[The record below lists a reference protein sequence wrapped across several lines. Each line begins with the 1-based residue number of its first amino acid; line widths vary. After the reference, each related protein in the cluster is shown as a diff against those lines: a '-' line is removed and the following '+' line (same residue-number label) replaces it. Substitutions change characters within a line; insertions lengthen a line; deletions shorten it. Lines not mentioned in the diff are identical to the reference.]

1 MQHSLTFCET
11 MDVSLRNESHRMPD
25 MKIIWKRVELQ
36 LFFIYAA
43 AHLPIF
49 LLSDARY
56 WDDWSLSGASKDML
70 VSVFTQ
76 AGLPIIGYYHYTVQ
90 LIGWWLYSF
99 STFSLGYLIVHVFYL
114 VLKALNFST
123 FDAKALSFLVAVL
136 PLYHARIAAINNPGL
151 IFILI
156 FVFAIYIFATSAK
169 ENNRYNEY
177 FSYALFMI
185 SFQLNSLVPSFLL
198 VLFLAV
204 YLLYKKE
211 NTLNDALNHRKYLKA
226 IKYII
231 KNTYL
236 IILLPFLYAIIQHF
250 LIKKSGMFAADYNV
264 IDIKFS
270 TLISDIK
277 VIFFYLFPL
286 DGIYLGRRLLLLVFA
301 AVLMVVYS
309 ITSYQVCSRPE
320 VEHSGRRL
328 IGMGVVL
335 LGLGA
340 SAYVMVGKEPSYE
353 PWTATRFQV
362 LLPFGAAFS
371 TLGLFKII
379 CAVFPA
385 TNPDK
390 RHRMKVASFA
400 GLIAVFIVNW
410 WFVYG
415 TFYLDHLWQE
425 AFADTIRNTPALQ
438 SRNSVILDRSG
449 LQAFDTMAGLGEYA
463 GLHESATGKRDTL
476 ILNYDS
482 MIAYGG
488 WSGFVSKFGRFLGP
502 WTKVEDAAFDVPGC
516 LYIIHRG
523 RAGQNKWSYAANAFI
538 VKITYPERYVARHL
552 LSFDGPFC
560 QSSR

>member
-1 MQHSLTFCET
+1 
-11 MDVSLRNESHRMPD
+11 MDVSFRNESHRMPD

-36 LFFIYAA
+36 LFSIYAT
-43 AHLPIF
+43 AHFPIF
-49 LLSDARY
+49 FLSDAKY

-70 VSVFTQ
+70 ISVFSQ
-76 AGLPIIGYYHYTVQ
+76 AGLPIIGYYHYAVQ
-90 LIGWWLYSF
+90 LVGWWFYAF
-99 STFSLGYLIVHVFYL
+99 STFLLGYLIVNVFYL
-114 VLKALNFST
+114 VLKALNFSK
-123 FDAKALSFLVAVL
+123 FDAMSLSFLVAVL

-156 FVFAIYIFATSAK
+156 FAFAVYIFIISRN
-169 ENNRYNEY
+169 ENNKYKEY
-177 FSYALFMI
+177 LSYALFAL
-185 SFQLNSLVPSFLL
+185 SFPLNSLVPSFLL
-198 VLFLAV
+198 VLFLAA

-211 NTLNDALNHRKYLKA
+211 NALKA
-226 IKYII
+226 EFNQRNYLNIIKYILR
-231 KNTYL
+231 NTYI
-236 IILLPFLYAIIQHF
+236 IILLPFVYAAIQHF
-250 LIKKSGMFAADYNV
+250 MLKTSGMFADDYNI
-264 IDIKFS
+264 IDIKIS
-270 TLISDIK
+270 TLISEIR
-277 VIFFYLFPL
+277 VIFFYLFPS
-286 DGIYLGRRLLLLVFA
+286 DGIYIDKKILLLVFA
-301 AVLMVVYS
+301 AVLMAVYS
-309 ITSYQVCSRPE
+309 ITSHQVCSSPQ
-320 VEHSGRRL
+320 VEHSGRGL

-371 TLGLFKII
+371 TLGLFKTI

-438 SRNSVILDRSG
+438 GRNSVILDRSG
-449 LQAFDTMAGLGEYA
+449 LQAFDTTAGLGEYA
-463 GLHESATGKRDTL
+463 GLHESATGKRDAL

-488 WSGFVSKFGRFLGP
+488 WSGFVSKFGRFLGA

-538 VKITYPERYVARHL
+538 VKITYPERYVARDL
-552 LSFDGPFC
+552 LRFDGPFC
-560 QSSR
+560 QSTR